1 MSEAPTGGGR
11 GRHCR
16 SQRPSCALCGLPPTS
31 FLVLLVIRCIQN
43 LRYCSAPPV
52 RPNSCILEL
61 FPHDRC
67 LMCLVPPPG
76 MGPLQS
82 LADSAAAITC
92 RSRRAS
98 EPGVRRPRAGAA
110 GGKAQALVTSVA
122 QDLSTETVISLPS
135 ASYKVPN
142 SAHPVQPA
150 VSSGVWI
157 FTSLMGEK

>member
-1 MSEAPTGGGR
+1 
-11 GRHCR
+11 
-16 SQRPSCALCGLPPTS
+16 
-31 FLVLLVIRCIQN
+31 
-43 LRYCSAPPV
+43 
-52 RPNSCILEL
+52 
-61 FPHDRC
+61 
-67 LMCLVPPPG
+67 MCLVPPPG

-135 ASYKVPN
+135 ASYEVPN